1 MVLFRRTFYQ
11 TCAFALIAQALA
23 FIMALSAASWAAP
36 PPPKSPANVWYTQ
49 IGQWHIQQKNN
60 LSGESFLFHDASIDG
75 AQSGQ
80 ATANVRFNYS
90 FQGIRRCVVRL
101 ALGPAPAT
109 AGLLVQNKQATYYFL
124 VQKGTASDSLRINRY
139 SNSRMISLFS
149 AATNISDTTWLTL
162 TIKAD
167 SLVFGAHR
175 TIVSIAKPPDF
186 PSLTAVGIECPQG
199 SVKVFDVDIES
210 QNTAVEETFDKA
222 TLINLHLDKML
233 PGGQTLSGRKE

>member
-1 MVLFRRTFYQ
+1 M
-11 TCAFALIAQALA
+11 
-23 FIMALSAASWAAP
+23 MALSAASWAAP

-90 FQGIRRCVVRL
+90 FQGIRLCKVRL

-124 VQKGTASDSLRINRY
+124 AQKGSASDSLRISRY

-167 SLVFGAHR
+167 SLVFRAHR
-175 TIVSIAKPPDF
+175 TILSIAKPSDF

-210 QNTAVEETFDKA
+210 QNTVVQETFDKA
-222 TLINLHLDKML
+222 TLVNLHLDKML
-233 PGGQTLSGRKE
+233 LDGQNMSSPKE